1 MFAFGPGDL
10 HHASG
15 ATITQTV
22 SGLPAPFVYLALH
35 SSTSFSLSYFATPAI
50 VHCSS
55 RRWSGD
61 SHVDLRRS
69 LETDYLKRA
78 RPRVVK
84 VSEPHRR
91 APSASMSPQ
100 PPPFLS
106 RLTMF
111 PPEGRRPPPFT
122 PGRPPVASEPDAAM
136 SQPNPFIANGTCY
149 TGKGARADSAF
160 IPCGNAA
167 FGHLPCC
174 SRGDMCLAD
183 RACYNGQMVNS
194 ERHISSG
201 AQIPNTATTNAP
213 RNNSVSSVAGDGSWI
228 RSTNHDAAI

>member
-1 MFAFGPGDL
+1 MISRIHGSIQDHTAAAHHQPGRGNFGPGGSSTHIAVQGHPHDLWSVCRHLRALGCAPGGPFPCSLVTRYCKCKEGNHLSGHTAILSDALGKMFAFGPGDL

-91 APSASMSPQ
+91 APSRQ
-100 PPPFLS
+100 YVTTTTPFSLS
-106 RLTMF
+106 
-111 PPEGRRPPPFT
+111 
-122 PGRPPVASEPDAAM
+122 S
-136 SQPNPFIANGTCY
+136 N
-149 TGKGARADSAF
+149 
-160 IPCGNAA
+160 
-167 FGHLPCC
+167 H
-174 SRGDMCLAD
+174 
-183 RACYNGQMVNS
+183 
-194 ERHISSG
+194 
-201 AQIPNTATTNAP
+201 
-213 RNNSVSSVAGDGSWI
+213 VSSR
-228 RSTNHDAAI
+228 RSPAPAIHPR